1 MSIQFSMNSRL
12 VIFYCL
18 FELTLPAVSV
28 ATDPPVFEEAND
40 TQELK
45 VIFMENLQQAR
56 QWVVDINR
64 FIPIF
69 LSNYDSGIQFHV
81 NF

>member
-1 MSIQFSMNSRL
+1 MSIQLSMNSRL

-45 VIFMENLQQAR
+45 IIFVENLQ
-56 QWVVDINR
+56 
-64 FIPIF
+64 
-69 LSNYDSGIQFHV
+69 
-81 NF
+81 

>member
-1 MSIQFSMNSRL
+1 MSIQLSMNSRL

-18 FELTLPAVSV
+18 FELTLLAVSV

-45 VIFMENLQQAR
+45 IIFVENLK
-56 QWVVDINR
+56 
-64 FIPIF
+64 
-69 LSNYDSGIQFHV
+69 
-81 NF
+81 